1 MARSAEAHQLV
12 PDDSGPPSEHL
23 DLPDLYSVKL
33 TLTVELGR
41 TKMLVRDVLA
51 LEEGSVVR
59 LDKMAGEMA
68 DVRVNGLPLGRGEI
82 VVVGDELQLRIS
94 EISGMGDL
102 LDDAG
107 GGE

>member
-1 MARSAEAHQLV
+1 MARSAEAQQLV
-12 PDDSGPPSEHL
+12 QDDRGAPSEHL
-23 DLPDLYSVKL
+23 DLPDLYSVRL

-41 TKMLVRDVLA
+41 TKILVRDVLA

-68 DVRVNGLPLGRGEI
+68 DIRVNGLPLGRGEI

-107 GGE
+107 GGQ